1 MEEIMM
7 KIPNCEICKHYIEQ
21 RKVKKMCCNAFP
33 DGIPLDVIIKAGP
46 GVECTPGYIFEEKE
60 DGRIYK
66 ESSPNG
72 LYSRIM
78 ECKRKLNG

>member
-1 MEEIMM
+1 ML

-46 GVECTPGYIFEEKE
+46 GVECTP
-60 DGRIYK
+60 
-66 ESSPNG
+66 
-72 LYSRIM
+72 
-78 ECKRKLNG
+78 